1 MLEGCCRQQVRWTHS
16 IRSARGAVYRLCV
29 GGLIAGSTVALA
41 LGLTQAQVQA
51 QTQAIAQAQAQPQPQ
66 AQPQLQTPPQLQA
79 QPSPRAMPFSAETQN
94 TAVTQYENSFPI
106 FHPTRDPR
114 GMVASEQ
121 RLATQVGVDI
131 LAKGGNAIDAAVG
144 VGFALAVVL
153 PNAGNLGGGG
163 FMLVQTAKGAKPIAL
178 DFREVAPA
186 SASRDMYL
194 DQKDHVIAGKSTQSP
209 YAVGVP
215 GSVAGLVRALQDYGT
230 LSLEQVIAPAIQ
242 LAEDGFIVSA
252 VLAEQ
257 FSLQR
262 THLGRWP
269 GTREIFFKHKDPS
282 NASCALSECS
292 LDALTTYRAGERL
305 IQKDLASTLRLIAQ
319 HGAAGFYE
327 GPIAQKIV
335 AELNLDGQVLSL
347 KDLQDYRVVQREPVH
362 GTYRS
367 FDIYSMPAPSSG
379 GVHLIQML
387 NLLERY
393 PLAQYGAGS
402 AQVVHLIA
410 ESARLAYAD
419 RAEHLGDPDFVK
431 VPQKGLTSK
440 KYANELADKIKLDR
454 ATPSVMVKPGQPQ
467 AFESDQTTHF
477 SVMDAAGN
485 VVSCTYTLNLNF
497 GSGIVA
503 RGTGVLLNN
512 EMDDF
517 SIKPG
522 VPNAFGLIG
531 GDANGIA
538 PGKRPL
544 SSMTPVIVSTQQGPM
559 LATGSPGGARI
570 ITTVLQNLIN
580 IIDFNMNVTE
590 AIAMPRMHHQW
601 SPDFLRLE
609 QGFSPDTIALLQKM
623 GHEVRIMPA
632 MGRVQTVQRR
642 GNFYFGASDPR
653 NPDGAALGIGPSP

>member
-1 MLEGCCRQQVRWTHS
+1 MLEGCCRQQMRWTHS

-29 GGLIAGSTVALA
+29 GGLIAGIAAAATLPPARA
-41 LGLTQAQVQA
+41 QTLT
-51 QTQAIAQAQAQPQPQ
+51 QTQAPVQSLPQP
-66 AQPQLQTPPQLQA
+66 LL
-79 QPSPRAMPFSAETQN
+79 QPSLQVQTRPAPPSATAPN
-94 TAVTQYENSFPI
+94 TAIARYDNSFSI
-106 FHPTRDPR
+106 FHPERGQR

-121 RLATQVGVDI
+121 RLASQVGVDI
-131 LAKGGNAIDAAVG
+131 LAQGGNAIDAAVG

-163 FMLVQTAKGAKPIAL
+163 FMLVQTAKGTKPVAL

-194 DQKDHVIAGKSTQSP
+194 DAQDRVIAGKSTQSP

-242 LAEDGFIVSA
+242 LAENGFIVSA

-282 NASCALSECS
+282 NTSCALSECS
-292 LDALTTYRAGERL
+292 LDALSTYRAGERL

-319 HGAAGFYE
+319 HGAAGFYQ
-327 GPIAQKIV
+327 GPVAEKIV
-335 AELNLDGQVLSL
+335 AELNLDGQALSL
-347 KDLQDYRVVQREPVH
+347 KDLQDYRVVQRKPVH
-362 GTYRS
+362 GTYRG
-367 FDIYSMPAPSSG
+367 FDVYSMPAPSSG

-402 AQVVHLIA
+402 AQLVHLLA

-431 VPQKGLTSK
+431 VPQTGLTSK
-440 KYANELADKIKLDR
+440 KYANELAGKIKPDR

-531 GDANGIA
+531 GDANAIA

-544 SSMTPVIVSTQQGPM
+544 SSMTPVIVSGPEGSM

-580 IIDFNMNVTE
+580 VIDFRMNIAE
-590 AIAMPRMHHQW
+590 AIAAPRMHHQW
-601 SPDFLRLE
+601 LPDFLRLE
-609 QGFSPDTIALLQKM
+609 RGFSPDTVVLLKNM
-623 GHEVRIMPA
+623 GHEVRIMPT
-632 MGRVQTVQRR
+632 MGRVQTVQRQT
-642 GNFYFGASDPR
+642 NLFWGASDPR
-653 NPDGAALGIGPSP
+653 NPDGAALGLGLNP

>member
-1 MLEGCCRQQVRWTHS
+1 MIEARVQQVRWTNS
-16 IRSARGAVYRLCV
+16 IRSAQGVVYRLCA
-29 GGLIAGSTVALA
+29 GGLIAGIAVATA
-41 LGLTQAQVQA
+41 LTPARAQTQAQPQAQVQ
-51 QTQAIAQAQAQPQPQ
+51 TQAQP
-66 AQPQLQTPPQLQA
+66 LL
-79 QPSPRAMPFSAETQN
+79 QPSPQVQAQSAPPLAMAQN
-94 TAVTQYENSFPI
+94 TAITQYDNSFSI
-106 FHPTRDPR
+106 FYPELGQR

-121 RLATQVGVDI
+121 RLASQVGVDI
-131 LAKGGNAIDAAVG
+131 LAQGGNAIDAAVA

-163 FMLVQTAKGAKPIAL
+163 FMLVQTAKATKPVAL

-194 DQKDHVIAGKSTQSP
+194 DAQDRVIAGKSTQSP

-242 LAEDGFIVSA
+242 LAENGFIVSA

-282 NASCALSECS
+282 NISCTLSECH
-292 LDALTTYRAGERL
+292 LDALTTYRAGDRL
-305 IQKDLASTLRLIAQ
+305 VQKDLASTLRLIAQ
-319 HGAAGFYE
+319 HGAAGFYQ
-327 GPIAQKIV
+327 GPVAQKIV
-335 AELNLDGQVLSL
+335 AELNLDGQALSL
-347 KDLQDYRVVQREPVH
+347 KDLQDYRVVQREPVQ
-362 GTYRS
+362 GTYRGVTV
-367 FDIYSMPAPSSG
+367 YSMPAPSSG

-419 RAEHLGDPDFVK
+419 RAEHLGDPAFVK
-431 VPQKGLTSK
+431 VPEKGLASK
-440 KYANELADKIKLDR
+440 KYAEELASKIKPDR
-454 ATPSVMVKPGQPQ
+454 ATPSVMIKPGQPQ

-477 SVMDAAGN
+477 SVMDSAGN

-522 VPNAFGLIG
+522 VPNAFGLVG
-531 GDANGIA
+531 GDANAIA

-570 ITTVLQNLIN
+570 ITTVLQQLIN
-580 IIDFNMNVTE
+580 IIDFKMNIAE

-601 SPDFLRLE
+601 LPDYLRLE
-609 QGFSPDTIALLQKM
+609 RGFSPDTIALLKKM
-623 GHEVRIMPA
+623 GHDVRIMPA
-632 MGRVQTVQRR
+632 MGRVQTVQRH
-642 GNFYFGASDPR
+642 GDLFLGASDPR
-653 NPDGAALGIGPSP
+653 NPDGAAHGLGLTR

>member
-1 MLEGCCRQQVRWTHS
+1 MLEGCRQQMRWTHS
-16 IRSARGAVYRLCV
+16 IRSARGAVYRLCL
-29 GGLIAGSTVALA
+29 GGFIAGIAAAVALPPA
-41 LGLTQAQVQA
+41 RAQTLT
-51 QTQAIAQAQAQPQPQ
+51 QTQAPVQSLSQP
-66 AQPQLQTPPQLQA
+66 LL
-79 QPSPRAMPFSAETQN
+79 QPSPQVQTRPAPPSAIAPN
-94 TAVTQYENSFPI
+94 TAITRYDNSFSI
-106 FHPTRDPR
+106 FHPERGQR

-121 RLATQVGVDI
+121 RLASQVGVDI
-131 LAKGGNAIDAAVG
+131 LAQGGNAIDAAVG
-144 VGFALAVVL
+144 LGFALAVVL

-163 FMLVQTAKGAKPIAL
+163 FMLVQTAQATKPVAL

-194 DQKDHVIAGKSTQSP
+194 DPQDRVIAGKSTQSP
-209 YAVGVP
+209 FAVGVP

-242 LAEDGFIVSA
+242 LAENGFIVSA

-282 NASCALSECS
+282 KTTCVLSECP

-305 IQKDLASTLRLIAQ
+305 IQKDLANTLRLIAQ
-319 HGAAGFYE
+319 QGAAGFYQ
-327 GPIAQKIV
+327 GTVAQKIV
-335 AELNLDGQVLSL
+335 AELNLDGQALSL
-347 KDLQDYRVVQREPVH
+347 KDLQDYRVVQREAVH
-362 GTYRS
+362 GTYRG
-367 FDIYSMPAPSSG
+367 FDVYSMPAPSSG

-402 AQVVHLIA
+402 AQVLHLIA

-431 VPQKGLTSK
+431 VPQTGLTSK
-440 KYANELADKIKLDR
+440 KYANELAGKIKPDR

-531 GDANGIA
+531 GDANAIA

-544 SSMTPVIVSTQQGPM
+544 SSMTPVIVSGPEGPM

-580 IIDFNMNVTE
+580 IIDFKMNIAE
-590 AIAMPRMHHQW
+590 AIAAPRMHHQW
-601 SPDFLRLE
+601 LPDFLRLE
-609 QGFSPDTIALLQKM
+609 RGFSPDTVVLLKNM
-623 GHEVRIMPA
+623 GHDVRIMPT
-632 MGRVQTVQRR
+632 MGRVQTVQRQS
-642 GNFYFGASDPR
+642 NLFWGASDPR
-653 NPDGAALGIGPSP
+653 NPDGAALGVGLIP

>member
-16 IRSARGAVYRLCV
+16 IRSARGAVYRLCL

-41 LGLTQAQVQA
+41 LGSARA
-51 QTQAIAQAQAQPQPQ
+51 QTQGQNQPQPQ
-66 AQPQLQTPPQLQA
+66 IQSPAQLQA
-79 QPSPRAMPFSAETQN
+79 QSSSYTQPQPATLSAVAQN
-94 TAVTQYENSFPI
+94 TAITQYDHTFSI
-106 FHPTRDPR
+106 FHPERGQR

-121 RLATQVGVDI
+121 RLASQVGIDI
-131 LAKGGNAIDAAVG
+131 LAQGGNAIDAAVG

-153 PNAGNLGGGG
+153 PNSAGLGGGG
-163 FMLVQTAKGAKPIAL
+163 FMLIQTAKGTKPVAL

-194 DQKDHVIAGKSTQSP
+194 DAQDRVLASKSTQSP

-215 GSVAGLVRALQDYGT
+215 GSVAGLARALQDYGT
-230 LSLEQVIAPAIQ
+230 LSLEQVIAPAIH
-242 LAEDGFIVSA
+242 LAENGFIVSA

-257 FSLQR
+257 LSLQR

-282 NASCALSECS
+282 NTSCALSECS

-305 IQKDLASTLRLIAQ
+305 IQKDLASTLRLIGQ
-319 HGAAGFYE
+319 HGAAGFYQ
-327 GPIAQKIV
+327 GPVAQKIV
-335 AELNLDGQVLSL
+335 AELNLDGQILSL

-362 GTYRS
+362 GTYRG

-410 ESARLAYAD
+410 ESARLAYSD

-431 VPQKGLTSK
+431 IPQTGLTSK
-440 KYANELADKIKLDR
+440 KYANELAGKIKLDR

-467 AFESDQTTHF
+467 GFESDQTTHF

-503 RGTGVLLNN
+503 RGTGVLMNN

-531 GDANGIA
+531 GDANAIA

-570 ITTVLQNLIN
+570 ITTVLQQLIN
-580 IIDFNMNVTE
+580 IIDFKMNIAE

-601 SPDFLRLE
+601 LPDFLRLE
-609 QGFSPDTIALLQKM
+609 RGYSPDTIALLQKM

-642 GNFYFGASDPR
+642 GDLFLGASDPR
-653 NPDGAALGIGPSP
+653 NPDGAALGIGLSP

>member
-1 MLEGCCRQQVRWTHS
+1 MLEGCRQQMRWTHS
-16 IRSARGAVYRLCV
+16 IRSARGAVYRFCV
-29 GGLIAGSTVALA
+29 GGLIAGIAAATLPPARA
-41 LGLTQAQVQA
+41 QTLTQKAPVQSLPQPLPQPSHQVQ
-51 QTQAIAQAQAQPQPQ
+51 TQLA
-66 AQPQLQTPPQLQA
+66 PP
-79 QPSPRAMPFSAETQN
+79 SATAPN
-94 TAVTQYENSFPI
+94 TAITRYDNSFSI
-106 FHPTRDPR
+106 FHPERGQR

-121 RLATQVGVDI
+121 RLASQVGVDI
-131 LAKGGNAIDAAVG
+131 LAQGGNAIDAAVG

-163 FMLVQTAKGAKPIAL
+163 FMLVQTAKGTKPVAL

-194 DQKDHVIAGKSTQSP
+194 DAQDRVITGKSTQSP
-209 YAVGVP
+209 FAVGVP

-242 LAEDGFIVSA
+242 LAENGFIVSA

-269 GTREIFFKHKDPS
+269 STREIFFKHKDPS
-282 NASCALSECS
+282 NTTCTLSECP
-292 LDALTTYRAGERL
+292 LDTLTTYRAGERL
-305 IQKDLASTLRLIAQ
+305 IQKDLANTLRLIAQ
-319 HGAAGFYE
+319 QGAAGFYQ
-327 GPIAQKIV
+327 GTVAQKIV
-335 AELNLDGQVLSL
+335 AELNLDGQALSL
-347 KDLQDYRVVQREPVH
+347 KDLQDYRVVQREAVH
-362 GTYRS
+362 GTYRG
-367 FDIYSMPAPSSG
+367 FDVYSMPAPSSG

-402 AQVVHLIA
+402 AQVLHLIA

-431 VPQKGLTSK
+431 VPQKGLVAK
-440 KYANELADKIKLDR
+440 KYANELAGKIKLDR
-454 ATPSVMVKPGQPQ
+454 ATPSATVKLGQPQ

-531 GDANGIA
+531 GDANAIA

-544 SSMTPVIVSTQQGPM
+544 SSMTPVIVSTPEGLV

-570 ITTVLQNLIN
+570 ITTVLQNLVN
-580 IIDFNMNVTE
+580 VIDFKMNIAE
-590 AIAMPRMHHQW
+590 AIAAPRMHHQW
-601 SPDFLRLE
+601 LPDFLRLE
-609 QGFSPDTIALLQKM
+609 RGFSPDTVVLLKNM
-623 GHEVRIMPA
+623 GHEVRIMPT
-632 MGRVQTVQRR
+632 MGRVQTVQRQS
-642 GNFYFGASDPR
+642 NLFWGASDPR
-653 NPDGAALGIGPSP
+653 NPDGAALGLGLNP

>member
-1 MLEGCCRQQVRWTHS
+1 MLEGCRQQMRWTHS
-16 IRSARGAVYRLCV
+16 IRSARGAVYRFCV
-29 GGLIAGSTVALA
+29 GGLIAGIAAAATLPPARA
-41 LGLTQAQVQA
+41 QTLT
-51 QTQAIAQAQAQPQPQ
+51 QTQAPVQSLPQPL
-66 AQPQLQTPPQLQA
+66 P
-79 QPSPRAMPFSAETQN
+79 QPSPQVQTQLAPPSATAPN
-94 TAVTQYENSFPI
+94 TAITRYDNSFSI
-106 FHPTRDPR
+106 FHPERGQR

-121 RLATQVGVDI
+121 RLASQVGVDI
-131 LAKGGNAIDAAVG
+131 LAQGGNAIDAAVG

-163 FMLVQTAKGAKPIAL
+163 FMLVQTAKGTKPVAL

-194 DQKDHVIAGKSTQSP
+194 DAQDRVITGKSTQSP
-209 YAVGVP
+209 FAVGVP

-242 LAEDGFIVSA
+242 LAENGFIVSA

-282 NASCALSECS
+282 NTTCTLSECP
-292 LDALTTYRAGERL
+292 LDSLTTYRAGERL
-305 IQKDLASTLRLIAQ
+305 IQKDLANTLRLIAQ
-319 HGAAGFYE
+319 QGAAGFYQ
-327 GPIAQKIV
+327 GTVAQKIV
-335 AELNLDGQVLSL
+335 AELNLDGQALSL
-347 KDLQDYRVVQREPVH
+347 KDLQDYRVVQREAVH
-362 GTYRS
+362 GTYRG
-367 FDIYSMPAPSSG
+367 FDVYSMPAPSSG

-402 AQVVHLIA
+402 AQVLHIIA

-431 VPQKGLTSK
+431 VPQKGLVAK
-440 KYANELADKIKLDR
+440 KYADELAGKIKLDR
-454 ATPSVMVKPGQPQ
+454 ATPSATVKPGQPQ

-531 GDANGIA
+531 GDANAIA

-544 SSMTPVIVSTQQGPM
+544 SSMTPVIVSGPEGPM

-580 IIDFNMNVTE
+580 IIDFKMNIAE
-590 AIAMPRMHHQW
+590 AIAAPRMHHQW
-601 SPDFLRLE
+601 LPDFLRLE
-609 QGFSPDTIALLQKM
+609 RGFSPDTVVLLKNM
-623 GHEVRIMPA
+623 GHEVRIMPT
-632 MGRVQTVQRR
+632 MGRVQTVQRQS
-642 GNFYFGASDPR
+642 NLFWGASDPR
-653 NPDGAALGIGPSP
+653 NPDGAALGLGLNP

>member
-1 MLEGCCRQQVRWTHS
+1 VPPL
-16 IRSARGAVYRLCV
+16 AV
-29 GGLIAGSTVALA
+29 A
-41 LGLTQAQVQA
+41 
-51 QTQAIAQAQAQPQPQ
+51 
-66 AQPQLQTPPQLQA
+66 
-79 QPSPRAMPFSAETQN
+79 QN
-94 TAVTQYENSFPI
+94 TAVTQYDNSFSI
-106 FHPTRDPR
+106 FHPELGQR

-131 LAKGGNAIDAAVG
+131 LAQGGNAIDAAVG

-163 FMLVQTAKGAKPIAL
+163 FMLIQTAKSTAPIAL
-178 DFREVAPA
+178 DFREVAPT

-194 DQKDHVIAGKSTQSP
+194 DQKDRVIAGKSTQSP

-215 GSVAGLVRALQDYGT
+215 GSVAGLVRALQEHGT
-230 LSLEQVIAPAIQ
+230 LSLEQVIAPAIG
-242 LAEDGFIVSA
+242 LAENGFIVSA

-257 FSLQR
+257 FALQR

-269 GTREIFFKHKDPS
+269 GTREIFFKLKDPT
-282 NASCALSECS
+282 NTSCALAQCPLES
-292 LDALTTYRAGERL
+292 LTTFGAGERL
-305 IQKDLASTLRLIAQ
+305 VQKDLAATLKLIAQ
-319 HGAAGFYE
+319 HGAAGFYS
-327 GPIAQKIV
+327 GPVAQKIID
-335 AELNLDGQVLSL
+335 ELNIDGQAMSL
-347 KDLQDYRVVQREPVH
+347 KDLQDYRVVQRQPVQ
-362 GTYRS
+362 GTYRG

-393 PLAQYGAGS
+393 PLAQYGPGS
-402 AQVVHLIA
+402 AQVIHLIA

-431 VPQKGLTSK
+431 VPQKGLASK
-440 KYANELADKIKLDR
+440 KYADELANKIKPDR
-454 ATPSVMVKPGQPQ
+454 VTPSASVRAGQPQ
-467 AFESDQTTHF
+467 KYESDQTTHF
-477 SVMDAAGN
+477 SVMDASGN

-517 SIKPG
+517 SVKPG

-531 GDANGIA
+531 GDANAIA

-580 IIDFNMNVTE
+580 VIDFKMNIAE
-590 AIAMPRMHHQW
+590 AIAAPRMHHQW
-601 SPDFLRLE
+601 VPDFLRLE
-609 QGFSPDTIALLQKM
+609 QGFSPDTIALLKNM
-623 GHEVRIMPA
+623 GHEVRVMPA
-632 MGRVQTVQRR
+632 MGRVQTVERR
-642 GNFYFGASDPR
+642 GNLFVGASDPR
-653 NPDGAALGIGPSP
+653 NPDGAALGLGSSP

>member
-1 MLEGCCRQQVRWTHS
+1 MLEALRQQRRWSDS
-16 IRSARGAVYRLCV
+16 IRSGRGAVCSLLSV
-29 GGLIAGSTVALA
+29 GLIAGIVPPLAVA
-41 LGLTQAQVQA
+41 
-51 QTQAIAQAQAQPQPQ
+51 
-66 AQPQLQTPPQLQA
+66 
-79 QPSPRAMPFSAETQN
+79 QN
-94 TAVTQYENSFPI
+94 TAVTQYDNSFSI
-106 FHPTRDPR
+106 FHPELGQR

-131 LAKGGNAIDAAVG
+131 LAQGGNAIDAAVG

-163 FMLVQTAKGAKPIAL
+163 FMLIQTAKSTAPIAL
-178 DFREVAPA
+178 DFREVAPT

-194 DQKDHVIAGKSTQSP
+194 DQKDRVIAGKSTQSP

-215 GSVAGLVRALQDYGT
+215 GSVAGLVRALQEHGT
-230 LSLEQVIAPAIQ
+230 LSLEQVIAPAIG
-242 LAEDGFIVSA
+242 LAENGFIVSA

-257 FSLQR
+257 FALQR

-269 GTREIFFKHKDPS
+269 GTREIFFKLKDPT
-282 NASCALSECS
+282 NTSCALAQCPLES
-292 LDALTTYRAGERL
+292 LTTFGAGERL
-305 IQKDLASTLRLIAQ
+305 VQKDLAATLKLIAQ
-319 HGAAGFYE
+319 HGAAGFYS
-327 GPIAQKIV
+327 GPVAQKIID
-335 AELNLDGQVLSL
+335 ELNIDGQAMSL
-347 KDLQDYRVVQREPVH
+347 KDLQDYRVVQRQPVQ
-362 GTYRS
+362 GTYRG

-393 PLAQYGAGS
+393 PLAQYGPGS
-402 AQVVHLIA
+402 AQVIHLIA

-431 VPQKGLTSK
+431 VPQKGLASK
-440 KYANELADKIKLDR
+440 KYADELANKIKPDR
-454 ATPSVMVKPGQPQ
+454 VTPSASVRAGQPQ
-467 AFESDQTTHF
+467 KYESDQTTHF
-477 SVMDAAGN
+477 SVMDASGN

-517 SIKPG
+517 SVKPG

-531 GDANGIA
+531 GDANAIA

-580 IIDFNMNVTE
+580 VIDFKMNIAE
-590 AIAMPRMHHQW
+590 AIAAPRMHHQW
-601 SPDFLRLE
+601 VPDFLRLE
-609 QGFSPDTIALLQKM
+609 QGFSPDTIALLKNM
-623 GHEVRIMPA
+623 GHEVRVMPA
-632 MGRVQTVQRR
+632 MGRVQTVERR
-642 GNFYFGASDPR
+642 GNLFVGASDPR
-653 NPDGAALGIGPSP
+653 NPDGAALGLGSSP

>member
-1 MLEGCCRQQVRWTHS
+1 MLEARMQQVQWSDS
-16 IRSARGAVYRLCV
+16 IRSARDAVYRLCA
-29 GGLIAGSTVALA
+29 GGLIAGIAAAAALPP
-41 LGLTQAQVQA
+41 VRA
-51 QTQAIAQAQAQPQPQ
+51 QTQGQTQTQVQSFPQR
-66 AQPQLQTPPQLQA
+66 LL
-79 QPSPRAMPFSAETQN
+79 QPSLQVQTQPASPLAAAPN
-94 TAVTQYENSFPI
+94 TAVAQYENSFSI
-106 FHPTRDPR
+106 FHPERGQR

-121 RLATQVGVDI
+121 RLASQVGVDI
-131 LAKGGNAIDAAVG
+131 LAQGGNAIDAAVG

-163 FMLVQTAKGAKPIAL
+163 FMLVQTAKATKPVAL

-186 SASRDMYL
+186 AASRDMYL
-194 DQKDHVIAGKSTQSP
+194 DPQDRVIAGKSTQSP
-209 YAVGVP
+209 YSVGVP

-230 LSLEQVIAPAIQ
+230 LSLAQVIAPAIQ
-242 LAEDGFIVSA
+242 LAENGFIVSA

-269 GTREIFFKHKDPS
+269 GTREIFFKHKESS
-282 NASCALSECS
+282 NSNCALADCP
-292 LDALTTYRAGERL
+292 LDALTTHRAGDRL
-305 IQKDLASTLRLIAQ
+305 VQKDLASTLRLIGQ
-319 HGAAGFYE
+319 YGAAGFYQ
-327 GPIAQKIV
+327 GPVAQKIV

-362 GTYRS
+362 GTYRGVNV
-367 FDIYSMPAPSSG
+367 YSMPAPSSG

-393 PLAQYGAGS
+393 PLAQYGSGS
-402 AQVVHLIA
+402 AQVLHLIA

-431 VPQKGLTSK
+431 VPQKGLASKTYADELTSK
-440 KYANELADKIKLDR
+440 IKPDR
-454 ATPSVMVKPGQPQ
+454 VTPSAMVRAGQPQ

-477 SVMDAAGN
+477 SVMDAEGN

-531 GDANGIA
+531 GDANAIA

-544 SSMTPVIVSTQQGPM
+544 SSMTPVIVSTQDGPL

-580 IIDFNMNVTE
+580 IIDFKMNIAE
-590 AIAMPRMHHQW
+590 AIAAPRMHHQW
-601 SPDFLRLE
+601 LPDFLRLE
-609 QGFSPDTIALLQKM
+609 RGFSPDTIALLQKM

-632 MGRVQTVQRR
+632 MGRVQTVQRQ
-642 GNFYFGASDPR
+642 GELFLGASDPR
-653 NPDGAALGIGPSP
+653 NPDGAARGLALTR

>member
-1 MLEGCCRQQVRWTHS
+1 MLEGCCRQQMRLTHS

-29 GGLIAGSTVALA
+29 GGFIAGIAAVAA
-41 LGLTQAQVQA
+41 LPPARA
-51 QTQAIAQAQAQPQPQ
+51 QTLTQPQ
-66 AQPQLQTPPQLQA
+66 APVQSLPQPLL
-79 QPSPRAMPFSAETQN
+79 QPSHQVQTQPAPPSATAQN
-94 TAVTQYENSFPI
+94 TAITRYDNSLSI
-106 FHPTRDPR
+106 FHPERGQR

-121 RLATQVGVDI
+121 RLASQVGVDI
-131 LAKGGNAIDAAVG
+131 LARGGNAIDAAVG

-163 FMLVQTAKGAKPIAL
+163 FMLVQTAKGTKPVAL

-194 DQKDHVIAGKSTQSP
+194 DSQDRVIAGKSTQSP
-209 YAVGVP
+209 FAVGVP

-242 LAEDGFIVSA
+242 LAENGFIVSA

-282 NASCALSECS
+282 NTTCTLSECR

-305 IQKDLASTLRLIAQ
+305 IQKDLANTLRLIAQ
-319 HGAAGFYE
+319 QGAAGFYQ
-327 GPIAQKIV
+327 GTVAQKIV
-335 AELNLDGQVLSL
+335 AELNLDGQALSL
-347 KDLQDYRVVQREPVH
+347 KDLQDYRVVQREAVH
-362 GTYRS
+362 GTYRG
-367 FDIYSMPAPSSG
+367 FDVYSMPAPSSG

-402 AQVVHLIA
+402 AQVLHIIA

-431 VPQKGLTSK
+431 VPQKGLVAK
-440 KYANELADKIKLDR
+440 KYAAELAGKIKLDR
-454 ATPSVMVKPGQPQ
+454 VTPSVMVKPGQPQ

-522 VPNAFGLIG
+522 IPNAFGLIG
-531 GDANGIA
+531 GDANAIA

-544 SSMTPVIVSTQQGPM
+544 SSMTPVIVSTPEGPV

-570 ITTVLQNLIN
+570 ITTVLQNLVN
-580 IIDFNMNVTE
+580 IIDFKMNIAE
-590 AIAMPRMHHQW
+590 AIAAPRMHHQW
-601 SPDFLRLE
+601 LPDFLRLE
-609 QGFSPDTIALLQKM
+609 RGFSPDTVVLLKNM
-623 GHEVRIMPA
+623 GHEVRIMPT
-632 MGRVQTVQRR
+632 MGRVQTVQRQS
-642 GNFYFGASDPR
+642 NLFWGASDPR
-653 NPDGAALGIGPSP
+653 NPDGAALGLGLNP

>member
-1 MLEGCCRQQVRWTHS
+1 MLEGCRQQMRWTHS
-16 IRSARGAVYRLCV
+16 IRSARGAVYRLCAS
-29 GGLIAGSTVALA
+29 GLIAGITVAAVLPPA
-41 LGLTQAQVQA
+41 QA
-51 QTQAIAQAQAQPQPQ
+51 QTLTQTQSPVQSLSQP
-66 AQPQLQTPPQLQA
+66 LL
-79 QPSPRAMPFSAETQN
+79 QPSHQVQTQPAPPSATAPN
-94 TAVTQYENSFPI
+94 TAITRYDNSFSI
-106 FHPTRDPR
+106 FHPERGQR

-121 RLATQVGVDI
+121 RLASQVGVDI
-131 LAKGGNAIDAAVG
+131 LAQGGNAIDAAVG
-144 VGFALAVVL
+144 LGFALAVVL

-163 FMLVQTAKGAKPIAL
+163 FMLVQTAQATKPVAL

-194 DQKDHVIAGKSTQSP
+194 DAQDRVIAGKSTQSP

-242 LAEDGFIVSA
+242 LAENGFIVSA

-282 NASCALSECS
+282 KTSCVLSECP

-305 IQKDLASTLRLIAQ
+305 IQKDLANTLRLIAQ
-319 HGAAGFYE
+319 QGAAGFYQ
-327 GPIAQKIV
+327 GPVAQKIV
-335 AELNLDGQVLSL
+335 AELNLDGQVFSL

-362 GTYRS
+362 GTYRG
-367 FDIYSMPAPSSG
+367 FNVYSMPAPSSG

-402 AQVVHLIA
+402 AQVLHLIA

-419 RAEHLGDPDFVK
+419 RAEYLGDSDFVK
-431 VPQKGLTSK
+431 VPQKGLASK
-440 KYANELADKIKLDR
+440 KYAEELARKIKLDR
-454 ATPSVMVKPGQPQ
+454 ATPSVMVNPGQPQ
-467 AFESDQTTHF
+467 AFESEQTTHF
-477 SVMDAAGN
+477 SVMDAEGN

-531 GDANGIA
+531 GDANAIA

-544 SSMTPVIVSTQQGPM
+544 SSMTPVIVSAQEGPV

-570 ITTVLQNLIN
+570 ITTVLQNLVN
-580 IIDFNMNVTE
+580 IIDFKMNIAE
-590 AIAMPRMHHQW
+590 AIAAPRMHHQW
-601 SPDFLRLE
+601 LPDFLRLE
-609 QGFSPDTIALLQKM
+609 RGFSPDTVVLLKNM
-623 GHEVRIMPA
+623 GHEVRIMPT
-632 MGRVQTVQRR
+632 MGRVQTVQRQS
-642 GNFYFGASDPR
+642 NLFWGASDPR
-653 NPDGAALGIGPSP
+653 NPDGAALGLRLNP

>member
-1 MLEGCCRQQVRWTHS
+1 MLERRVPQERWSNS
-16 IRSARGAVYRLCV
+16 IRSTRVAVC
-29 GGLIAGSTVALA
+29 GLIAGATLA
-41 LGLTQAQVQA
+41 LTPTQAQVQ
-51 QTQAIAQAQAQPQPQ
+51 
-66 AQPQLQTPPQLQA
+66 
-79 QPSPRAMPFSAETQN
+79 SASGPLWAGVPN
-94 TAVTQYENSFPI
+94 TAITQYDNSFSI
-106 FHPTRDPR
+106 FHPERAQR
-114 GMVASEQ
+114 GMIASEQ
-121 RLATQVGVDI
+121 RLASQVGIDI
-131 LAKGGNAIDAAVG
+131 LAQGGNAIDAAVG

-163 FMLVQTAKGAKPIAL
+163 FMLVQTAKAAKPVAL

-186 SASRDMYL
+186 AASRDMYL
-194 DQKDHVIAGKSTQSP
+194 DPKDRVIAGMSTQSP

-230 LSLEQVIAPAIQ
+230 QSLAQVLAPAIQ
-242 LAEDGFIVSA
+242 LAEEGFIVSA
-252 VLAEQ
+252 VLGEQ
-257 FSLQR
+257 FALQR
-262 THLGRWP
+262 THLGHWP
-269 GTREIFFKHKDPS
+269 GTREVFFKRKDAA
-282 NASCALSECS
+282 NAICALSQCP
-292 LDALTTYRAGERL
+292 LDALRTYAAGERL
-305 IQKDLASTLRLIAQ
+305 IQKDLANTLRLIAQ
-319 HGAAGFYE
+319 HGAAGFYS
-327 GPIAQKIV
+327 GPVAQKIV

-347 KDLQDYRVVQREPVH
+347 KDLQDYRVVVREPVH
-362 GTYRS
+362 GTYRG

-431 VPQKGLTSK
+431 VPQKGLASK
-440 KYANELADKIKLDR
+440 KYADELASKIKPDR
-454 ATPSVMVKPGQPQ
+454 TTPSAIVRAGQPH

-522 VPNAFGLIG
+522 VPNAFDLIG
-531 GDANGIA
+531 GDANAIA

-544 SSMTPVIVSTQQGPM
+544 SSMTPVIVSTPEGPV

-580 IIDFNMNVTE
+580 IIDFKMNIAE
-590 AIAMPRMHHQW
+590 AIAAPRMHHQW
-601 SPDFLRLE
+601 VPDYLRLE
-609 QGFSPDTIALLQKM
+609 RGFSPDTIALLQKM
-623 GHEVRIMPA
+623 GHEVRVMPA

-642 GNFYFGASDPR
+642 EDLFFGASDPR
-653 NPDGAALGIGPSP
+653 NPDGAALGIGRNP

>member
-1 MLEGCCRQQVRWTHS
+1 MLQARMQQVRWSDS
-16 IRSARGAVYRLCV
+16 IRSAQGAVYRFCAS
-29 GGLIAGSTVALA
+29 GLIASLAVALPLA
-41 LGLTQAQVQA
+41 QA
-51 QTQAIAQAQAQPQPQ
+51 QTQV
-66 AQPQLQTPPQLQA
+66 PPQTQVQA
-79 QPSPRAMPFSAETQN
+79 PSQSHLQPSPQVLAQSAPPLATAPN
-94 TAVTQYENSFPI
+94 TAVTQYDNSISI
-106 FHPTRDPR
+106 FHPERGQR

-131 LAKGGNAIDAAVG
+131 LAQGGNAIDAAVG

-163 FMLVQTAKGAKPIAL
+163 FMLVQTAKASKPVAL

-194 DQKDHVIAGKSTQSP
+194 DEKDRVIAGKSTQSP

-242 LAEDGFIVSA
+242 LAEKGFIVSA

-257 FSLQR
+257 FALQR

-269 GTREIFFKHKDPS
+269 GTREIFFKQKDPS
-282 NASCALSECS
+282 STNCTLAECP
-292 LDALTTYRAGERL
+292 LDALTTYGAGDRL
-305 IQKDLASTLRLIAQ
+305 VQKDLASTLRLIAQ
-319 HGAAGFYE
+319 YGAAGFYQ
-327 GPIAQKIV
+327 GPVAQKIV
-335 AELNLDGQVLSL
+335 AELNLDGQALSL
-347 KDLQDYRVVQREPVH
+347 KDLQDYRVVQREPVQ
-362 GTYRS
+362 GTYRGVTV
-367 FDIYSMPAPSSG
+367 YSMPAPSSG

-402 AQVVHLIA
+402 AQVIHLIA

-431 VPQKGLTSK
+431 VPQAGLASK
-440 KYANELADKIKLDR
+440 KYAEDLASKIKPDR
-454 ATPSVMVKPGQPQ
+454 ATPSAVVKPGQPKGY
-467 AFESDQTTHF
+467 ESDQTTHF

-531 GDANGIA
+531 GDANAIA

-570 ITTVLQNLIN
+570 ITTVLQQLIN
-580 IIDFNMNVTE
+580 IIDFKMNIAE

-601 SPDFLRLE
+601 LPDFLRLE
-609 QGFSPDTIALLQKM
+609 RGFSPDTIALLQKM

-632 MGRVQTVQRR
+632 MGRVQTVQRH
-642 GNFYFGASDPR
+642 GDLFLGASDPR
-653 NPDGAALGIGPSP
+653 NPDGAAHGLALTH

>member
-1 MLEGCCRQQVRWTHS
+1 MLDAFLQQVRWSDS
-16 IRSARGAVYRLCV
+16 IRSTRGAVYRLCAS
-29 GGLIAGSTVALA
+29 GLLAGIAAAALFPA
-41 LGLTQAQVQA
+41 HAQTLA
-51 QTQAIAQAQAQPQPQ
+51 QTQAPVQALPQP
-66 AQPQLQTPPQLQA
+66 LL
-79 QPSPRAMPFSAETQN
+79 QPSPQVQRSPAPPLATTSN
-94 TAVTQYENSFPI
+94 TAVTRYDNSFSI
-106 FHPTRDPR
+106 FHPERGQR

-131 LAKGGNAIDAAVG
+131 LAQGGNAIDAAVG

-163 FMLVQTAKGAKPIAL
+163 FMLVQTAKSAKPVAL

-186 SASRDMYL
+186 AASRDMYL
-194 DQKDHVIAGKSTQSP
+194 DPQDRVISGKSTQSP
-209 YAVGVP
+209 HAVGVP

-257 FSLQR
+257 FTLQR

-269 GTREIFFKHKDPS
+269 GTREIFFKHKEPS
-282 NASCALSECS
+282 NSSCALAVCP
-292 LDALTTYRAGERL
+292 LDALTTYRAGDRL
-305 IQKDLASTLRLIAQ
+305 VQKDLASTLRLIAQ
-319 HGAAGFYE
+319 HGAAGFYH
-327 GPIAQKIV
+327 GPVAQKIV
-335 AELNLDGQVLSL
+335 AELNLGGEVLSL
-347 KDLQDYRVVQREPVH
+347 KDLQDYRVAQREPVH
-362 GTYRS
+362 GTYRGMNV
-367 FDIYSMPAPSSG
+367 YSMPAPSSG

-393 PLAQYGAGS
+393 PLAQYGSGS
-402 AQVVHLIA
+402 AQVLHLIA

-431 VPQKGLTSK
+431 VPQKGLASK
-440 KYANELADKIKLDR
+440 TYADELARKIKPDH
-454 ATPSVMVKPGQPQ
+454 ATPSAMVRAGQPQ

-531 GDANGIA
+531 GDANAIA

-544 SSMTPVIVSTQQGPM
+544 SSMTPVIVSTQDGPV

-580 IIDFNMNVTE
+580 IIDFKMNIAE
-590 AIAMPRMHHQW
+590 AIAAPRMHHQW
-601 SPDFLRLE
+601 LPDFLRLE
-609 QGFSPDTIALLQKM
+609 RGFSPDTIALLQKI

-632 MGRVQTVQRR
+632 MGRVQTVQRQAEL
-642 GNFYFGASDPR
+642 FLGASDPR
-653 NPDGAALGIGPSP
+653 NPDGAAKGLALTR

>member
-1 MLEGCCRQQVRWTHS
+1 MLEGCRQQMRWTHS
-16 IRSARGAVYRLCV
+16 IRSARGAVYRFCV
-29 GGLIAGSTVALA
+29 GGLIAGIAAAATLPPARA
-41 LGLTQAQVQA
+41 QTLTQTAPVQSL
-51 QTQAIAQAQAQPQPQ
+51 PQPL
-66 AQPQLQTPPQLQA
+66 P
-79 QPSPRAMPFSAETQN
+79 QPSPQVQTQLAPPSATAPN
-94 TAVTQYENSFPI
+94 TAITRYDNSFSI
-106 FHPTRDPR
+106 FHPERGQR

-121 RLATQVGVDI
+121 RLASQVGVDI
-131 LAKGGNAIDAAVG
+131 LAQGGNAIDAAVG

-163 FMLVQTAKGAKPIAL
+163 FMLVQTAKGTKPVAL

-194 DQKDHVIAGKSTQSP
+194 DAQDRVITGKSTQSP
-209 YAVGVP
+209 FAVGVP

-242 LAEDGFIVSA
+242 LAENGFIVSA

-282 NASCALSECS
+282 NTTCTLSECP

-305 IQKDLASTLRLIAQ
+305 IQKDLANTLRLIAQ
-319 HGAAGFYE
+319 QGAAGFYQ
-327 GPIAQKIV
+327 GTVAQKIV
-335 AELNLDGQVLSL
+335 AELNLDGQALSL
-347 KDLQDYRVVQREPVH
+347 KDLQDYRVVQREAVH
-362 GTYRS
+362 GTYRG
-367 FDIYSMPAPSSG
+367 FDVYSMPAPSSG

-402 AQVVHLIA
+402 AQVLHLIA

-431 VPQKGLTSK
+431 VPQKGLVAK
-440 KYANELADKIKLDR
+440 KYADELAGKIKLDR
-454 ATPSVMVKPGQPQ
+454 ATPSATVKPGQPQ

-531 GDANGIA
+531 GDANAIA

-544 SSMTPVIVSTQQGPM
+544 SSMTPVIVSGPEGPM

-580 IIDFNMNVTE
+580 IIDFKMNIAE
-590 AIAMPRMHHQW
+590 AIAAPRMHHQW
-601 SPDFLRLE
+601 LPDFLRLE
-609 QGFSPDTIALLQKM
+609 RGFSPDTVVLLKNM
-623 GHEVRIMPA
+623 GHEVRIMPT
-632 MGRVQTVQRR
+632 MGRVQTVQRQS
-642 GNFYFGASDPR
+642 NLFWGASDPR
-653 NPDGAALGIGPSP
+653 NPDGAALGLGLNP

>member
-1 MLEGCCRQQVRWTHS
+1 MLEGCCRQQMRWTHS

-29 GGLIAGSTVALA
+29 GGLIAGIAAAATLPPARAQTLTP
-41 LGLTQAQVQA
+41 TQAPVQSLPQPLLQPSLQVQTRPA
-51 QTQAIAQAQAQPQPQ
+51 PPSATAPNTAIA
-66 AQPQLQTPPQLQA
+66 
-79 QPSPRAMPFSAETQN
+79 R
-94 TAVTQYENSFPI
+94 YDNSFSI
-106 FHPTRDPR
+106 FHPERGQR

-121 RLATQVGVDI
+121 RLASQVGVDI
-131 LAKGGNAIDAAVG
+131 LAQGGNAIDAAVG

-163 FMLVQTAKGAKPIAL
+163 FMLVQTAKGTKPVAL

-194 DQKDHVIAGKSTQSP
+194 DAQDRVIAGKSTQSP
-209 YAVGVP
+209 FAVGVP
-215 GSVAGLVRALQDYGT
+215 GSVAGLVRVLQDYGT

-242 LAEDGFIVSA
+242 LAENGFIVSA

-282 NASCALSECS
+282 NTNCALAECS
-292 LDALTTYRAGERL
+292 LDTLITYRAGERL
-305 IQKDLASTLRLIAQ
+305 FQKDLAHTLRLIAQ
-319 HGAAGFYE
+319 HGAAGFYQ
-327 GPIAQKIV
+327 GPVAQKIV
-335 AELNLDGQVLSL
+335 AELNLEGQALSL
-347 KDLQDYRVVQREPVH
+347 KDLQDYRVVQRQPVH
-362 GTYRS
+362 GTYRG

-410 ESARLAYAD
+410 EIARLAYAD

-431 VPQKGLTSK
+431 VPQTGLTSK
-440 KYANELADKIKLDR
+440 KYANELAGRIKPDR
-454 ATPSVMVKPGQPQ
+454 ATPSVIIKPGQPQ

-531 GDANGIA
+531 GDANAIA

-544 SSMTPVIVSTQQGPM
+544 SSMTPVIVSGPEGSM

-580 IIDFNMNVTE
+580 VIDFKMNIAD
-590 AIAMPRMHHQW
+590 AIAAPRMHHQW
-601 SPDFLRLE
+601 LPDFLRLE
-609 QGFSPDTIALLQKM
+609 RGFSPDTVVLLKNM
-623 GHEVRIMPA
+623 GHEFRIMPT
-632 MGRVQTVQRR
+632 MGRVQTVQRQT
-642 GNFYFGASDPR
+642 NLFWGASDPR
-653 NPDGAALGIGPSP
+653 NPDGAALGLGLNP

>member
-1 MLEGCCRQQVRWTHS
+1 MLEDQRQQRHWSDS
-16 IRSARGAVYRLCV
+16 IRSGRVAVCRALTI
-29 GGLIAGSTVALA
+29 GLIIGTAPLLAVA
-41 LGLTQAQVQA
+41 
-51 QTQAIAQAQAQPQPQ
+51 
-66 AQPQLQTPPQLQA
+66 
-79 QPSPRAMPFSAETQN
+79 QN
-94 TAVTQYENSFPI
+94 TAVTQYDNSFSI
-106 FHPTRDPR
+106 FHPEQSHR

-131 LAKGGNAIDAAVG
+131 LAQGGNAIDAAVG

-163 FMLVQTAKGAKPIAL
+163 FMLIQTAKSTAPVAL

-194 DQKDHVIAGKSTQSP
+194 DQKDRVIAGKSTQSP

-215 GSVAGLVRALQDYGT
+215 GSVAGLVRALQDHGT
-230 LSLEQVIAPAIQ
+230 LSLEQVIAPAIG
-242 LAEDGFIVSA
+242 LAENGFVVSA

-257 FSLQR
+257 FALQR

-269 GTREIFFKHKDPS
+269 GTREVFFKLKDPT
-282 NASCALSECS
+282 NNSCALAQCPLES
-292 LDALTTYRAGERL
+292 LTTFGAGERL
-305 IQKDLASTLRLIAQ
+305 LQKDLAATLRLIAQ
-319 HGAAGFYE
+319 HGAAGFYS
-327 GPIAQKIV
+327 GPVAQKIV
-335 AELNLDGQVLSL
+335 DELNIDGQAMSL
-347 KDLQDYRVVQREPVH
+347 KDLQDYRVVQRQPVH
-362 GTYRS
+362 GTYRGL
-367 FDIYSMPAPSSG
+367 DIYSMPAPSSG

-393 PLAQYGAGS
+393 PLAQYGPGS
-402 AQVVHLIA
+402 AQVIHLIA

-431 VPQKGLTSK
+431 VPQKGLASK
-440 KYANELADKIKLDR
+440 KYADELANKIKPDR
-454 ATPSVMVKPGQPQ
+454 VTPSASVRAGQPQ
-467 AFESDQTTHF
+467 AYESDQTTHF
-477 SVMDAAGN
+477 SVMDASGN

-517 SIKPG
+517 SVKPG

-531 GDANGIA
+531 GDANAIA

-580 IIDFNMNVTE
+580 VIDFKMNIAE
-590 AIAMPRMHHQW
+590 AIAAPRMHHQW
-601 SPDFLRLE
+601 VPDFLRLE
-609 QGFSPDTIALLQKM
+609 QGFSPDTIALLKNM

-642 GNFYFGASDPR
+642 GNLFVGASDPR
-653 NPDGAALGIGPSP
+653 NPDGAALGLGSSP

>member
-1 MLEGCCRQQVRWTHS
+1 MLEGCRQQMRWTHS
-16 IRSARGAVYRLCV
+16 IRSARGAVYRFCV
-29 GGLIAGSTVALA
+29 GGLIAGIAAAATLPPARA
-41 LGLTQAQVQA
+41 QTLT
-51 QTQAIAQAQAQPQPQ
+51 QTQAPVQSLPQPL
-66 AQPQLQTPPQLQA
+66 P
-79 QPSPRAMPFSAETQN
+79 QPSPQVQTQLAPPSATAPN
-94 TAVTQYENSFPI
+94 TAITRYDNSFSI
-106 FHPTRDPR
+106 FHPERGQR

-121 RLATQVGVDI
+121 RLASQVGVDI
-131 LAKGGNAIDAAVG
+131 LAQGGNAIDAAVG

-163 FMLVQTAKGAKPIAL
+163 FMLVQTAKGTKPVAL

-194 DQKDHVIAGKSTQSP
+194 DAQDRVITGKSTQSP
-209 YAVGVP
+209 FAVGVP

-242 LAEDGFIVSA
+242 LAENGFIVSA

-262 THLGRWP
+262 THLGRWR

-282 NASCALSECS
+282 NTTCTLSECP
-292 LDALTTYRAGERL
+292 LDSLTTYRAGERL
-305 IQKDLASTLRLIAQ
+305 IQKDLANTLRLIAQ
-319 HGAAGFYE
+319 QGAAGFYQ
-327 GPIAQKIV
+327 GTVAQKIV
-335 AELNLDGQVLSL
+335 AELNLDGQALSL
-347 KDLQDYRVVQREPVH
+347 KDLQDYRVVQREAVH
-362 GTYRS
+362 GTYRG
-367 FDIYSMPAPSSG
+367 FDVYSMPAPSSG

-402 AQVVHLIA
+402 AQVLHLIA

-431 VPQKGLTSK
+431 VPQKGLVAK
-440 KYANELADKIKLDR
+440 KYADELAGKIKLDR
-454 ATPSVMVKPGQPQ
+454 ATPSATVKPGQPQ

-531 GDANGIA
+531 GDANAIA

-544 SSMTPVIVSTQQGPM
+544 SSMTPVIVSGPEGPM

-580 IIDFNMNVTE
+580 IIDFKMNIAE
-590 AIAMPRMHHQW
+590 AIAAPRMHHQW
-601 SPDFLRLE
+601 LPDFLRLE
-609 QGFSPDTIALLQKM
+609 RGFSPDTVVLLKNM
-623 GHEVRIMPA
+623 GHEVRIMPT
-632 MGRVQTVQRR
+632 MGRVQTVQRQS
-642 GNFYFGASDPR
+642 NLFWGASDPR
-653 NPDGAALGIGPSP
+653 NPDGAALGLGLNP

>member
-1 MLEGCCRQQVRWTHS
+1 MFEACVQQVRWSDS
-16 IRSARGAVYRLCV
+16 IRSARGAVYRLCAS
-29 GGLIAGSTVALA
+29 GLIAGIAAAFFSAH
-41 LGLTQAQVQA
+41 A
-51 QTQAIAQAQAQPQPQ
+51 QTLAQAQAPVQAIPQPLL
-66 AQPQLQTPPQLQA
+66 QPSPQVQTPPA
-79 QPSPRAMPFSAETQN
+79 PASTTTPN
-94 TAVTQYENSFPI
+94 TAVTQYDNSFSI
-106 FHPTRDPR
+106 FHPERGQR

-121 RLATQVGVDI
+121 RLASQVGVDI
-131 LAKGGNAIDAAVG
+131 LAQGGNAIDAAVG

-163 FMLVQTAKGAKPIAL
+163 FMLVQTAKATKPVAL
-178 DFREVAPA
+178 DFREIAPA

-194 DQKDHVIAGKSTQSP
+194 DAQDRVIAGKSTQSP

-242 LAEDGFIVSA
+242 LAENGFIVSP

-269 GTREIFFKHKDPS
+269 GTREIFFKHQDPS
-282 NASCALSECS
+282 KTHCALAECP

-305 IQKDLASTLRLIAQ
+305 VQKDLASTLRLIAQ
-319 HGAAGFYE
+319 QGAAGFYQ
-327 GPIAQKIV
+327 GPVAQKIV
-335 AELNLDGQVLSL
+335 AELNLDGQALSL
-347 KDLQDYRVVQREPVH
+347 KDLQDYRVVRREPVH
-362 GTYRS
+362 GTYRGVTV
-367 FDIYSMPAPSSG
+367 YSMPAPSSG

-402 AQVVHLIA
+402 AQVIHLIA

-440 KYANELADKIKLDR
+440 KYADELASKIKPDR

-467 AFESDQTTHF
+467 VFESDQTTHF

-522 VPNAFGLIG
+522 VPNAFGLTG
-531 GDANGIA
+531 GDANAIA

-570 ITTVLQNLIN
+570 ITTVLQQLID
-580 IIDFNMNVTE
+580 IIDFKMNIAE

-601 SPDFLRLE
+601 LPDFLRLE
-609 QGFSPDTIALLQKM
+609 RGSSPDTIALLKQM

-632 MGRVQTVQRR
+632 MGRVQTVQRKD
-642 GNFYFGASDPR
+642 GHFLGASDPR
-653 NPDGAALGIGPSP
+653 SPDGAALGLGLGP

>member
-1 MLEGCCRQQVRWTHS
+1 MLEGCRQQMRWTHS
-16 IRSARGAVYRLCV
+16 IRSARGSVYRFCV
-29 GGLIAGSTVALA
+29 GGLIAGIAAAATLPPARA
-41 LGLTQAQVQA
+41 QTLT
-51 QTQAIAQAQAQPQPQ
+51 QTQAPVQSLPQPL
-66 AQPQLQTPPQLQA
+66 P
-79 QPSPRAMPFSAETQN
+79 QPSPQVQTQLAPPSATAPN
-94 TAVTQYENSFPI
+94 TAITRYDNSFSI
-106 FHPTRDPR
+106 FHPERGQR

-121 RLATQVGVDI
+121 RLASQVGVDI
-131 LAKGGNAIDAAVG
+131 LAQGGNAIDAAVG

-163 FMLVQTAKGAKPIAL
+163 FMLVQTAKGTKPVAL

-194 DQKDHVIAGKSTQSP
+194 DAQDRVITGKSTQSP
-209 YAVGVP
+209 FAVGVP

-242 LAEDGFIVSA
+242 LAENGFIVSA

-282 NASCALSECS
+282 NTTCTLSECR

-305 IQKDLASTLRLIAQ
+305 IQKDLANTLRLIAQ
-319 HGAAGFYE
+319 QGAAGFYQ
-327 GPIAQKIV
+327 GTVAQKIV
-335 AELNLDGQVLSL
+335 AELNLDGQALSL
-347 KDLQDYRVVQREPVH
+347 KDLQDYRVVQREAVH
-362 GTYRS
+362 GTYRG
-367 FDIYSMPAPSSG
+367 FDVYSMPAPSSG

-402 AQVVHLIA
+402 AQVLHLIA

-431 VPQKGLTSK
+431 VPQKGLVAK
-440 KYANELADKIKLDR
+440 KYADELAGKIKLDR
-454 ATPSVMVKPGQPQ
+454 ATPSATVKPGQPQ

-531 GDANGIA
+531 GDANAIA

-544 SSMTPVIVSTQQGPM
+544 SSMTPVIVSGPEGPM

-580 IIDFNMNVTE
+580 IIDFKMNIAE
-590 AIAMPRMHHQW
+590 AIAAPRMHHQW
-601 SPDFLRLE
+601 LPDFLRLE
-609 QGFSPDTIALLQKM
+609 RGFSPDTVVLLKNM
-623 GHEVRIMPA
+623 GHEVRIMPT
-632 MGRVQTVQRR
+632 MGRVQTVQRQS
-642 GNFYFGASDPR
+642 NLFWGASDPR
-653 NPDGAALGIGPSP
+653 NPDGAALGLGLNP

>member
-1 MLEGCCRQQVRWTHS
+1 MLDARVQQVRWSDS
-16 IRSARGAVYRLCV
+16 IRSARGAVYRLCAS
-29 GGLIAGSTVALA
+29 GLIVGIAAALFSA
-41 LGLTQAQVQA
+41 HAQTLA
-51 QTQAIAQAQAQPQPQ
+51 QTQAPVQAIPQPLL
-66 AQPQLQTPPQLQA
+66 QPSPQVQTPPA
-79 QPSPRAMPFSAETQN
+79 PASTTTPN
-94 TAVTQYENSFPI
+94 TAVTQYDNSFSI
-106 FHPTRDPR
+106 FHPERGQR

-121 RLATQVGVDI
+121 RLATQVGADI
-131 LAKGGNAIDAAVG
+131 LAQGGNAVDAAVG

-163 FMLVQTAKGAKPIAL
+163 FMLVQTAKSAKPVAL

-186 SASRDMYL
+186 AASRDMYL
-194 DQKDHVIAGKSTQSP
+194 DPQDRVIAGKSTQSP

-230 LSLEQVIAPAIQ
+230 LSLEQVVAPAIQ
-242 LAEDGFIVSA
+242 LAENGFIVSA

-269 GTREIFFKHKDPS
+269 GTREIFFKHKEPS
-282 NASCALSECS
+282 NSSCALADCP
-292 LDALTTYRAGERL
+292 LDALTTYRAGDRL
-305 IQKDLASTLRLIAQ
+305 VQKDLASTLRLIAQ
-319 HGAAGFYE
+319 HGAAGFYQ
-327 GPIAQKIV
+327 GPVAQKIV

-347 KDLQDYRVVQREPVH
+347 KDLQDYRVAQREPVH
-362 GTYRS
+362 GTYRGMNV
-367 FDIYSMPAPSSG
+367 YSMPAPSSG
-379 GVHLIQML
+379 GLHLIQML

-393 PLAQYGAGS
+393 PLAQYGSGS
-402 AQVVHLIA
+402 AQVLHLIA

-431 VPQKGLTSK
+431 VPQKGLASK
-440 KYANELADKIKLDR
+440 RYADELARKIKPDR
-454 ATPSVMVKPGQPQ
+454 ATPSAMVRAGQPQ

-531 GDANGIA
+531 GDANAIA

-544 SSMTPVIVSTQQGPM
+544 SSMTPVIVSTQDGPV

-580 IIDFNMNVTE
+580 IIDFKMNIAE
-590 AIAMPRMHHQW
+590 AIAAPRMHHQW
-601 SPDFLRLE
+601 LPDFLRLE
-609 QGFSPDTIALLQKM
+609 RGFSPDTIALLQKM

-632 MGRVQTVQRR
+632 MGRVQTVQRQAEH
-642 GNFYFGASDPR
+642 FLGASDPR
-653 NPDGAALGIGPSP
+653 NPDGTAQGLALTR

>member
-1 MLEGCCRQQVRWTHS
+1 MLQDHRQQRRWSDS
-16 IRSARGAVYRLCV
+16 IRSGHVTLRRLLTIGLLVGTAPLLAV
-29 GGLIAGSTVALA
+29 A
-41 LGLTQAQVQA
+41 
-51 QTQAIAQAQAQPQPQ
+51 
-66 AQPQLQTPPQLQA
+66 
-79 QPSPRAMPFSAETQN
+79 QN
-94 TAVTQYENSFPI
+94 TAVTQYDNSFSI
-106 FHPTRDPR
+106 FHPEQGQR

-131 LAKGGNAIDAAVG
+131 LAQGGNAIDAAVG

-163 FMLVQTAKGAKPIAL
+163 FMLIQSAKSTKPVAL

-194 DQKDHVIAGKSTQSP
+194 DQKDRVIAGKSTQSP

-215 GSVAGLVRALQDYGT
+215 GSVAGLVRALQDHGT
-230 LSLEQVIAPAIQ
+230 LSLEKVIAPAIG
-242 LAEDGFIVSA
+242 LAENGFIVSA

-257 FSLQR
+257 FALQR

-269 GTREIFFKHKDPS
+269 GTREIFFKLKDPT
-282 NASCALSECS
+282 NTTCALSQCPLE
-292 LDALTTYRAGERL
+292 ALTTFAAGERL
-305 IQKDLASTLRLIAQ
+305 IQKDLAATLKLIAQ
-319 HGAAGFYE
+319 HGAAGFYS
-327 GPIAQKIV
+327 GPVAQKIV
-335 AELNLDGQVLSL
+335 EELNVDAQAMSL
-347 KDLQDYRVVQREPVH
+347 KDLQDYRVVQRAPVH
-362 GTYRS
+362 GTYRGL
-367 FDIYSMPAPSSG
+367 DIYSMPAPSSG

-402 AQVVHLIA
+402 ARVLHLVA

-431 VPQKGLTSK
+431 VPQKGLASK
-440 KYANELADKIKLDR
+440 KYADELATKIKPDR
-454 ATPSVMVKPGQPQ
+454 VTPSASVRAGQPQ

-517 SIKPG
+517 SVKPG
-522 VPNAFGLIG
+522 VPNAFGLVG

-544 SSMTPVIVSTQQGPM
+544 SSMTPVIVSRQQGPM

-580 IIDFNMNVTE
+580 VIDFKMNIAE

-601 SPDFLRLE
+601 VPDFLRLE
-609 QGFSPDTIALLQKM
+609 QGFSPDTIALLKNM

-642 GNFYFGASDPR
+642 GSLFLGASDPR
-653 NPDGAALGIGPSP
+653 NPDGAALGIGSNP